1 MKGIQRGRGFTLVEL
16 LVVIAIIGVLVALL
30 LPAVQAAREAAR
42 RISCT
47 NKLKQFALAMHNHH
61 DSYTK
66 FPPAFSSVVH
76 NVTSS
81 KGLEISQVAGQG
93 APWSVR
99 ILPYMEQDNRYDT
112 FDITGGFTGR
122 YSEGGANR
130 DAIYQVNTAFH
141 CPSNPNAG
149 PDSVQTSYVC
159 VAGGGTEAE
168 AYATA
173 SSSCCT
179 ARIFYNNGVTYI
191 NSESTFG
198 DITDGSSNVF
208 LIAETR
214 YQATQAGAGTQ
225 YPSWAGTTRAGG
237 GSGGGGHCCTSSV
250 TMGAAV
256 DGINSSDY
264 DPATSFRVEPV
275 MRGFGSHH
283 PGGCQIAMADGSVHF
298 FTETM
303 DINTYRDLAARGD
316 GLPVGGYSN

>member
-1 MKGIQRGRGFTLVEL
+1 MCNRRIRGFTLVEL
-16 LVVIAIIGVLVALL
+16 LVVIAIIGVLIALL

-42 RISCT
+42 RTSC
-47 NKLKQFALAMHNHH
+47 NNNLKQFALAMHNHH
-61 DSYTK
+61 DVNRK
-66 FPPAFSSVVH
+66 FPPAFSSAVH

-81 KGLEISQVAGQG
+81 KGLQISQVADQG

-99 ILPYMEQDNRYDT
+99 ILPYIEQENRYKT
-112 FDITGGFTGR
+112 FDISGGFTGR

-130 DAIYQVNTAFH
+130 DAIYTPNTAFH

-149 PDSVQTSYVC
+149 PDSVQTSYVA
-159 VAGGGTEAE
+159 VAGGGTESQ

-173 SSSCCT
+173 DNACCK
-179 ARIFYNNGVTYI
+179 ARIFFNNGVTYI
-191 NSESTFG
+191 NSDSTFG

-214 YQATQAGAGTQ
+214 YQATEAGAGTQ

-237 GSGGGGHCCTSSV
+237 GSGGGGHCCASAV

-256 DGINSSDY
+256 DGINGSTY
-264 DPATSFRVEPV
+264 DPATAFQVEPV

-283 PGGCQIAMADGSVHF
+283 PTGCQIAMADGSVHF
-298 FTETM
+298 FAETM
-303 DINTYRDLAARGD
+303 DINAYRDLGDRGD
-316 GLPVGGYSN
+316 GAPVGGYTP